1 MKPLKRV
8 FFCFFTT
15 SETESEREIE
25 RNQAVPDADLT
36 LRSSA
41 GQTAR
46 KERKKNFNKATSSSA
61 ANLLCSQLQMKTSI
75 GASQQNE
82 LLHYL
87 KTDLLQN
94 QIITRNII
102 TLNYCL

>member
-1 MKPLKRV
+1 MKPLKRM
-8 FFCFFTT
+8 FFFTT

-25 RNQAVPDADLT
+25 RDQAVPDADVT

-46 KERKKNFNKATSSSA
+46 KEKKNFNKATSSSA

-87 KTDLLQN
+87 KTDMLQN
-94 QIITRNII
+94 QIITGKII
-102 TLNYCL
+102 SLNYCL